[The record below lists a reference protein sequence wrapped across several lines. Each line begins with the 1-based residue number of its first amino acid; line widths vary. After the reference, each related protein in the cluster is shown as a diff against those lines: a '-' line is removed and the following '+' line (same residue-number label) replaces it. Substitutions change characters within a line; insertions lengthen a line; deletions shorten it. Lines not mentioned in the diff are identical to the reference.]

1 MTTAQRARSIRRR
14 GSRSAGKNEPERSFG
29 DAQLDVAGLGREQP
43 APGAV
48 AVGRPGLAPLV
59 AAGADRLVGLEF
71 DELLQDERHRVAHD
85 VRTAAGADGV
95 EQLGQGRL

>member
-1 MTTAQRARSIRRR
+1 
-14 GSRSAGKNEPERSFG
+14 
-29 DAQLDVAGLGREQP
+29 
-43 APGAV
+43 
-48 AVGRPGLAPLV
+48 VGRPGLAPLV